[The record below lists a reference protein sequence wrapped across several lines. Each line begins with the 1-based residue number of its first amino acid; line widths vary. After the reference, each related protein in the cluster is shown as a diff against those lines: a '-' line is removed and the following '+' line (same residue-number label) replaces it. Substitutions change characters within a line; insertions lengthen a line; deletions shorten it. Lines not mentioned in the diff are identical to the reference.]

1 MLLVCPPRHCLFL
14 RCVPVLLAIGALC
27 AAAKE
32 PPVVADAI
40 TRQLLRRAE
49 FEQVQISPNG
59 KLLAIAQRKTD
70 RTIVTISDRQTLAVI
85 RKLDPRENAEV
96 ETLKWLDDERLLV
109 GANYVNGLYGV
120 AFTDPTLF
128 IVRVDG
134 TEAYQ
139 LPANFVSTIDGD
151 PDHILVSRCG
161 KWVEDDCILEIHTAE
176 LRKRLKQ
183 SEFLLAAPDSHSWVL
198 TDKKGKARFAVGRY
212 KDGTSKTWTRAVD
225 DKSWTLIND
234 ESKTRLEVWPA
245 GMTADGS
252 FGFVISERS
261 EGTSAVE
268 RIDFGTGKR
277 TELLRESA
285 SDPLEIMYSL
295 VGNEPIGAVFNAT
308 QPQLRFWNEAHP
320 DALAL
325 LSLQKAFP
333 GKLTRLINASDD
345 GNLAVVFTS
354 SDRDSGSF
362 YVLDRQAK
370 TAALVAQASPWLQ
383 SEQLGSARGISFP
396 ARDGLLLHGV
406 LTVPPG
412 SAGKNLPL
420 IVLPHGGPFGIVD
433 RWGFDPEAQILA
445 THGYA
450 VVQVNFRGSGGYGRD
465 FMERGMLQWG
475 KTMQDDVTDAT
486 RWAIAQGIADP
497 SRMCIY
503 GGSYGGYAALM
514 GVIREPALYRC
525 AVGYAG
531 VYDLN
536 KLYKWSGARRSEVG
550 QDYLKRYVGTDKA
563 ELAAYSPA
571 QHPDKIKVPVLLA
584 HGTQDSIVDI
594 LFARAMNKALKKHDQ
609 PTELIV
615 YPYMGHG
622 LVLDEQRN
630 DFYARLLTFLQT
642 HTAAVGPT
650 AAAGTPVMKH

>member
-1 MLLVCPPRHCLFL
+1 MLIRLL
-14 RCVPVLLAIGALC
+14 RCLPILLAVGTLSAN
-27 AAAKE
+27 AKE
-32 PPVVADAI
+32 PPVLADAL
-40 TRQLLRRAE
+40 TQQLLRRAE

-70 RTIVTISDRQTLAVI
+70 RTVVTISDRQTLAVI

-109 GANYVNGLYGV
+109 GANYVNGLYGL

-151 PDHILVSRCG
+151 PDHILVSRCR
-161 KWVEDDCILEIHTAE
+161 KWVDDDCILEIHTAE

-198 TDKKGKARFAVGRY
+198 TDRKGKARFAIGSY
-212 KDGTSKTWTRAVD
+212 KDGTSKTWVRSAD
-225 DKSWTLIND
+225 DQRWTLIND
-234 ESKTRLEVWPA
+234 ESKTRLEVRPIGVA
-245 GMTADGS
+245 ADGS
-252 FGFVISERS
+252 AGFAISERN
-261 EGTSAVE
+261 EGTNAIE
-268 RIDFGTGKR
+268 RVDFATGTR
-277 TELLRESA
+277 TELLRDKS
-285 SDPLEIMYSL
+285 SDPLDIMYSV
-295 VGNEPIGAVFNAT
+295 VGREPIGAVFGAT
-308 QPQLRFWNEAHP
+308 NPQLRFWNEAHP
-320 DALAL
+320 DARIL
-325 LSLQKAFP
+325 LGLQKAFP
-333 GKLTRLINASDD
+333 GKLARLVNASKD
-345 GNLAVVFTS
+345 GNLAVVYTS
-354 SDRDSGSF
+354 SDHDSGSF

-383 SEQLGSARGISFP
+383 PEQLGSAREISFT
-396 ARDGLLLHGV
+396 ARDRLLLHGV

-412 SAGKNLPL
+412 STGKNLPL
-420 IVLPHGGPFGIVD
+420 VVLPHGGPFGVVD
-433 RWGFDPEAQILA
+433 RWGFDGEAQVLA

-450 VVQVNFRGSGGYGRD
+450 VLQVNFRGSAGYGRA
-465 FMERGMLQWG
+465 FMDRGMRQWG
-475 KTMQDDVTDAT
+475 KAMQDDLTDAT
-486 RWAIAQGIADP
+486 HWAVSQGIADA

-514 GVIREPALYRC
+514 GVIREPSLYRC
-525 AVGYAG
+525 AAGYAG

-536 KLYKWSGARRSEVG
+536 KMYKWFGARRTEFG

-571 QHPDKIKVPVLLA
+571 QHADKIKVPVLLA
-584 HGTQDSIVDI
+584 HGTQDYIVDI

-615 YPYMGHG
+615 YPYMSHG
-622 LVLDEQRN
+622 LVLDEQRH
-630 DFYARLLTFLQT
+630 DFYARLLAFLQT
-642 HTAAVGPT
+642 HTAVETLGKAST
-650 AAAGTPVMKH
+650 ANPLD